1 MLITGDRKEG
11 SYIGGGPSAE
21 ERRLQ
26 QELETRNR
34 QQQAMQTQF
43 INLAAT
49 PDPLQERLRQRSMD
63 WVDWSEGK
71 NGPIDV
77 TRAPGLG
84 PSLNLYERARAGEQ
98 GERQGIGALRMGVQG
113 SDPGLVSLLGEQ
125 RQAHRERDAAGALE
139 QAVAVRGAE
148 ATGSAMPLISLEQNR
163 RMGLAGLA
171 SNNAN
176 DTLGNL
182 TQFTGRQR
190 RRPFFQEML
199 LAGWTQGAQG
209 ASMGMGG

>member
-1 MLITGDRKEG
+1 M
-11 SYIGGGPSAE
+11 GGGPSAE
-21 ERRLQ
+21 EKRLQ
-26 QELETRNR
+26 KELEDRNR
-34 QQQAMQTQF
+34 QQQALQTQF

-63 WVDWSEGK
+63 WMDWSEGK
-71 NGPIDV
+71 SGPIDV

-98 GERQGIGALRMGVQG
+98 SERQGIGALRMGTQG
-113 SDPGLVSLLGEQ
+113 SDPGLVSLLSQQ

-148 ATGSAMPLISLEQNR
+148 ATGSALPLISLEQNR

-171 SNNAN
+171 SGAAQ
-176 DTLGNL
+176 DTLG
-182 TQFTGRQR
+182 TYAGFTGRQR
-190 RRPFFQEML
+190 RRPFWQDL
-199 LAGWTQGAQG
+199 ALAGWSSGANL
-209 ASMGMGG
+209 ASGGMGG